1 MNVSNEQLLED
12 IENTIQEMDAYDFLR
27 KGFNILSKLPENQ
40 ESSYNQPAIKYL
52 EYERLYEE
60 CGKFL
65 RKLYVLKEER
75 GIEMEEEI

>member
-1 MNVSNEQLLED
+1 MNVSNEQILED
-12 IENTIQEMDAYDFLR
+12 IQNTIQEMDAYDFIR
-27 KGFNILSKLPENQ
+27 KGFHILAKLPENQ
-40 ESSYNQPAIKYL
+40 ESSFNQPAIHHI

-65 RKLYVLKEER
+65 RKLYVLAEER